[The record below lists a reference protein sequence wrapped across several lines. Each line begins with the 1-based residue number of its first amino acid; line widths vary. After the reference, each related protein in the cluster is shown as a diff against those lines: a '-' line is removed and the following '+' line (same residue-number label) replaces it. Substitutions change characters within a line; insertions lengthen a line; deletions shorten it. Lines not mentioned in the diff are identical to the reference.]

1 MFNEVTGT
9 EVTGTGSVTH
19 AKEGS
24 HGTTVSLF
32 VFDLLFGILDS
43 KGEITWSLRN
53 RLVK

>member
-43 KGEITWSLRN
+43 KGEIIWSLRN
-53 RLVK
+53 ELVE